1 MSLRLAI
8 ASLMLLANAAVAAC
22 PMSLP
27 RLNIELNK
35 AQLVLEI
42 ATTPEARNCGLSRR
56 DRLAENHGM
65 LFVVP
70 EAIILDFWMRDTRL
84 PLSIAFIDD
93 NGRILSI
100 QAMQPMQTR
109 QHYRPPDPVRY
120 AIEVNRGWFSKHDIS
135 VGDVI
140 TLQLPRDII
149 VR

>member
-1 MSLRLAI
+1 MRLI
-8 ASLMLLANAAVAAC
+8 IGLLMVFANVAVSAC
-22 PMSLP
+22 PMELP
-27 RLNIELNK
+27 KLNVEFK
-35 AQLVLEI
+35 QAQLELEI
-42 ATTPEARNCGLSRR
+42 AATPEARNCGLSRR

-93 NGRILSI
+93 SGRILSI

-109 QHYRPPDPVRY
+109 QHYHPPGPVRY
-120 AIEVNRGWFSKHDIS
+120 AIEVNRGWFSEHQIS